1 MKYLLTDGLMDWVL
15 APVQSADSWERR
27 KYLLV
32 DISRCLFYQ
41 RPGSF
46 RFFVHGLSGLL
57 PRGGIDLCFAADTQ
71 GGTLTSGEASEDTG
85 PLVIEGAWGIRSG
98 KEGGKNTKDE
108 LYFLHILIKGL
119 P

>member
-1 MKYLLTDGLMDWVL
+1 MKYLLTDRLMDWVL
-15 APVQSADSWERR
+15 APSQSADSWERR

-41 RPGSF
+41 RPSSF
-46 RFFVHGLSGLL
+46 RFFVRGLSGLL
-57 PRGGIDLCFAADTQ
+57 PRGGVDLGVAADTR

-98 KEGGKNTKDE
+98 KEGGKT
-108 LYFLHILIKGL
+108 LRVSFTFSTF
-119 P
+119 